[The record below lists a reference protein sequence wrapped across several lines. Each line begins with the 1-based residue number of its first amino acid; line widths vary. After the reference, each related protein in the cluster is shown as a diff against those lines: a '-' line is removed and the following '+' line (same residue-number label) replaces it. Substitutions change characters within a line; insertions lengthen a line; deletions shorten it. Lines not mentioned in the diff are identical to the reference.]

1 MFGKGNFDGQF
12 RTTPNVSIRGA
23 TKSESKEQLL
33 KRAHHERLQREAQ
46 RNETS
51 SAVKIQS
58 LVRGHLARV
67 RQKKQVRKEL
77 ESLYQAVVKG
87 EKRCDL
93 PTLHN
98 LGVLLLH
105 CWSPAIDQPVF
116 AWYSQMLVKQR
127 QEVLAVMLVDT
138 DWQFLV
144 CRLLSVATSYLL
156 DTRENLASSL
166 RFMQVFT
173 CQENYSANG
182 LAILTKVYKFL
193 IKDSYFAKIRKL
205 IDTKIPPLL
214 AVTTR
219 PPTPLSEEILQMVL
233 RPLDI
238 VDGVQDR
245 AMVNNILRQ
254 LCENIF
260 CGELT
265 EQVRLFIL
273 PSLASHS
280 QFPLTKLVQSLL
292 SSDGSL
298 AVSRTTSMLYSFL
311 AISRNGLASI
321 LPGNEQ
327 TFLAVLTHLCCGAI
341 STRTVDEPDDSDT
354 ESITDMELDMNDP
367 ECLTEQCISILNN
380 KDFVNHL
387 ISLAEKAGE
396 TQPVLSFSGVS
407 GSVHTSSSVSCIR
420 YLCTICHQLLLHNTQ
435 ALHDYCLLYT
445 LAFRP
450 NFLHQLWAIITT
462 TSQPSIFGSPTPLIS
477 LLSRGIKMSARERDE
492 IVPQLA
498 VFSSMFGYLL
508 VTIHDTEF
516 YNTGQTILTKGK
528 AWMPF
533 TLSELVPMSLHLR
546 DIALGLVELAFPE
559 SRPSVREDYRQAVNS
574 VRTVSQEMDDCPT
587 DIAIWSHMF
596 KSVVGIVRQLYN
608 RDTRR
613 QFCPS
618 THWINPKITLPLDR
632 PQDISFR
639 RSRIR
644 AYRPFRGLRV
654 FTRDELEE
662 TGPPLTTKE
671 VRLAT
676 VLRELPFTISFGQR
690 VLVFQNLIQR
700 DKQEHQGDRVNF
712 MQGPHIDLLVR
723 RNYIYED
730 SFDKLSRDNEPNLRL
745 KMRVQLVNA
754 AGLDEAGI
762 DGGGLFREFLSQLL
776 KAAFDPNRGFFAL
789 TLDQMLYPNPTANQ
803 LHGDST
809 QHYFFIGRI
818 LGKAL
823 YENMLVELPLATFF
837 LSKLL
842 GQTLINVDIDHLDSL
857 DPELYKNLLYL
868 KTYDGDVQDLG
879 LDFTIAVEDFGEN
892 RIELL
897 KAEGDEIAVT
907 NENRIEYIHLV
918 ADYKLNRQIKQQCNA
933 FRAGLSDVIG
943 MDWLRMFSS
952 KELSTLISGAE
963 HEISVADLQGHTNYS
978 GGYEM
983 NHPTITAF
991 WQVVT
996 GFDEEQKRSLL
1007 KFVTSCSRP
1016 PLLGFKDLDPPFCI
1030 QNAGSEPERLPTAS
1044 TCMNLLKLPDFRD
1057 AVVLKKKLIYAIES
1071 GAGFELS

>member
-1 MFGKGNFDGQF
+1 MD
-12 RTTPNVSIRGA
+12 
-23 TKSESKEQLL
+23 
-33 KRAHHERLQREAQ
+33 
-46 RNETS
+46 
-51 SAVKIQS
+51 
-58 LVRGHLARV
+58 
-67 RQKKQVRKEL
+67 
-77 ESLYQAVVKG
+77 
-87 EKRCDL
+87 
-93 PTLHN
+93 
-98 LGVLLLH
+98 
-105 CWSPAIDQPVF
+105 
-116 AWYSQMLVKQR
+116 
-127 QEVLAVMLVDT
+127 
-138 DWQFLV
+138 
-144 CRLLSVATSYLL
+144 
-156 DTRENLASSL
+156 
-166 RFMQVFT
+166 
-173 CQENYSANG
+173 
-182 LAILTKVYKFL
+182 
-193 IKDSYFAKIRKL
+193 
-205 IDTKIPPLL
+205 
-214 AVTTR
+214 
-219 PPTPLSEEILQMVL
+219 
-233 RPLDI
+233 
-238 VDGVQDR
+238 
-245 AMVNNILRQ
+245 
-254 LCENIF
+254 
-260 CGELT
+260 
-265 EQVRLFIL
+265 
-273 PSLASHS
+273 
-280 QFPLTKLVQSLL
+280 
-292 SSDGSL
+292 
-298 AVSRTTSMLYSFL
+298 
-311 AISRNGLASI
+311 
-321 LPGNEQ
+321 
-327 TFLAVLTHLCCGAI
+327 
-341 STRTVDEPDDSDT
+341 
-354 ESITDMELDMNDP
+354 LDMNDP
-367 ECLTEQCISILNN
+367 ESLIEQCIDILNN

-387 ISLAEKAGE
+387 ILLAEKSGSS
-396 TQPVLSFSGVS
+396 QSSLSFSGVS
-407 GSVHTSSSVSCIR
+407 GSVGGSSSVSCIR
-420 YLCTICHQLLLHNTQ
+420 YLCTISHTLLLHNTQ
-435 ALHDYCLLYT
+435 ALHQYCLLYT
-445 LAFRP
+445 LAFRQH
-450 NFLHQLWAIITT
+450 FLHQLWTIIAT
-462 TSQPSIFGSPTPLIS
+462 TSQASIFGSPTSLIS
-477 LLSRGIKMSARERDE
+477 LLSRGIHMSAQERDE

-498 VFSSMFGYLL
+498 VFSSLFGYLL

-516 YNTGQTILTKGK
+516 YNTEQTTTTTKGK

-533 TLSELVPMSLHLR
+533 TLSELVPMSLSLR

-574 VRTVSQEMDDCPT
+574 VRTVAQELDESPD
-587 DIAIWSHMF
+587 DIAMWSHMF

-618 THWINPKITLPLDR
+618 NHWINPRITLPQDR

-639 RSRIR
+639 RSRIS

-662 TGPPLTTKE
+662 NGPPLTTKE

-676 VLRELPFTISFGQR
+676 VLRELPFTISFSQR

-730 SFDKLSRDNEPNLRL
+730 SFEKLSRDNEPNLRL

-789 TLDQMLYPNPTANQ
+789 TRDQMLYPNPTANQ
-803 LHGDST
+803 IHGDST

-897 KAEGDEIAVT
+897 KADGDDIAVT

-918 ADYKLNRQIKQQCNA
+918 ADYKLNKQIKQQCNA

-943 MDWLRMFSS
+943 LDWLRMFSS

-963 HEISVADLQGHTNYS
+963 HEISVTDLQAHTNYS

-991 WQVVT
+991 WQVVS

-1030 QNAGSEPERLPTAS
+1030 QNAGTEQERLPTAS

-1057 AVVLKKKLIYAIES
+1057 AVVLKRKLIYAIES